1 MRSGGESQMITHRGA
16 FRKYGIGLMA
26 LVITAFAEPAFA
38 GIGLGIAPKYP
49 TLVQVGHTGVPV
61 SISIQNTSSAPQNT
75 GNVTL
80 SGIRHT
86 PSCGDA
92 SASVCVGGNIDP
104 GVFSVS
110 ATATGGSN
118 ATCTGANQPFACCT
132 GAGTGTC
139 NACNGLTFTV
149 AVVDVTT
156 GEVEFTPS
164 MTVNLGQPGSATDTC
179 IIDFTVDVLALP
191 TVDSSPDP
199 GLQTAQLA
207 RATGFHAGTGVT
219 GSASGSS
226 MTTVVPPTATNT
238 PTDTPTATPT
248 ETPTATPTNTPT
260 STPTDTPT
268 ATPTNT
274 PTDTPTATTTNTPT
288 ATPTA
293 TPTNTPTATP
303 T

>member
-1 MRSGGESQMITHRGA
+1 MARC
-16 FRKYGIGLMA
+16 A
-26 LVITAFAEPAFA
+26 LVEGSKGKCGTFLTSVGVVGVLLAMLTEPALA

-61 SISIQNTSSAPQNT
+61 SLSIQNTSSAPQNT
-75 GNVTL
+75 GDVTL
-80 SGIRHT
+80 SNIRHT

-92 SASVCVGGNIDP
+92 SASVCVGANIDP

-110 ATATGGSN
+110 STATGGSN
-118 ATCTGANQPFACCT
+118 AECTSANTPFACCT

-139 NACNGLTFTV
+139 AACTGLTFTV

-156 GEVEFTPS
+156 GEVQFTPN

-179 IIDFTVDVLALP
+179 IIDFTVDVLQLP
-191 TVDSSPDP
+191 TVDASPDP

-226 MTTVVPPTATNT
+226 LTTVVAPT
-238 PTDTPTATPT
+238 PTDTP
-248 ETPTATPTNTPT
+248 
-260 STPTDTPT
+260 
-268 ATPTNT
+268 
-274 PTDTPTATTTNTPT
+274 
-288 ATPTA
+288 
-293 TPTNTPTATP
+293 
-303 T
+303 